1 MNKKTT
7 RQNEDSFGGKQTSET
22 THAGGDPTPNEPD
35 APKPPENPTVDRE
48 TGKVSDTAEYHSL
61 NQPQL
66 DGWINSEEPDETFN
80 MGPDYCRPSN
90 RKPHSGY
97 GFVV

>member
-1 MNKKTT
+1 MNKKST
-7 RQNEDSFGGKQTSET
+7 RLNEDSFGGKQTTET
-22 THAGGDPTPNEPD
+22 ADKVGQPTPSESD
-35 APKPPENPTVDRE
+35 SPKPPEIPTVDRT
-48 TGKVSDTAEYHSL
+48 TGKVSCPEE
-61 NQPQL
+61 QL
-66 DGWINSEEPDETFN
+66 DGWINREDPDETFN